1 MGGSLEPKARQHLS
15 SLISKDSPPK
25 ADDLKFHCGME
36 KADVSPVERRFSSP
50 EDELVFLREEVAR
63 KEQALAEKGAASERE
78 TIVLDLAPEPHD
90 KQIESLV
97 VVLREKGVLNTMR
110 VVEKMNNPHLYD
122 DFHRFLIQ
130 YIAVGLPVTGLPEK
144 NPLWRP
150 LHMTLF
156 EISLPEATK
165 EEAEKELKSLISGM
179 EQFYAGM

>member
-36 KADVSPVERRFSSP
+36 KAGVSPVERRFSSP

-63 KEQALAEKGAASERE
+63 KEQALAEKGAVSERERVIRETVTSYAKTPPGEALHPKMELSPKRRE

-144 NPLWRP
+144 NPL
-150 LHMTLF
+150 
-156 EISLPEATK
+156 
-165 EEAEKELKSLISGM
+165 
-179 EQFYAGM
+179 